1 MMGLSCRS
9 AIILDTPD
17 GSSYISPIKE
27 SSLTDSDFEKGDY
40 KQMSLPL
47 SNVRILDLT
56 LIMAGPYCTLI
67 LGDLGA
73 EVIKIEKP
81 GIGESSREMPPH
93 FFENQSAYFIAMN
106 RNKKSITLD
115 LKSEAGKKI
124 FYDLA
129 KVSDVVIDN
138 FRPGVV
144 KKLGLDFDTLKE
156 MNPRIICCS
165 ISGYGQTGPFK
176 DRPAFDLVIQARG
189 GIMSYTGEPGQM
201 PVRMG
206 APMGDLSGGVF
217 ASQGI
222 LAALYQ
228 REKTGRGQRV
238 DISLVDCQT
247 SLLTYRAQFY
257 LVGKEIAHPVGSGH
271 VSAHPIRAFQTK
283 TFSIVIDANTESIF
297 AELCEAI
304 GKPDMSSDKK
314 FNSRESR
321 LKNKEELYS
330 ILEKAFLEKTGE
342 EWLEILEKRIPIAP
356 INTIDKALA
365 DPQTLS
371 RNMVVEV
378 EYENNKKLKI
388 IGNPIKMSEIEQ
400 ETFRRPPYLGE
411 HNEEILTGI
420 LDYTPEQVK
429 ELRNQKVI

>member
-1 MMGLSCRS
+1 
-9 AIILDTPD
+9 
-17 GSSYISPIKE
+17 
-27 SSLTDSDFEKGDY
+27 
-40 KQMSLPL
+40 MSLPL
-47 SNVRILDLT
+47 AEVRILDLT

-73 EVIKIEKP
+73 EVIKIERP
-81 GIGESSREMPPH
+81 GIGESSREMPSH
-93 FFENQSAYFIAMN
+93 FFEGESAYFIAMN
-106 RNKKSITLD
+106 RNKKSMTLD
-115 LKSEAGKKI
+115 LKSEKGKKI

-129 KVSDVVIDN
+129 NKSDVVIDN

-144 KKLGLDFDTLKE
+144 RKLGVDFDTLKK

-206 APMGDLSGGVF
+206 APMGDLTGGLF

-228 REKTGRGQRV
+228 REKTGRGQKI
-238 DISLVDCQT
+238 DISLLDCQT
-247 SLLTYRAQFY
+247 SLLTYRAQYYF
-257 LVGKEIAHPVGSGH
+257 VGKEIAQPVGSGH
-271 VSAHPIRAFQTK
+271 VSAHPIRAFRTK
-283 TFSIVIDANTESIF
+283 TFDVVIDANMEGIF

-304 GKPDMSSDKK
+304 GKPDMYKDPK
-314 FNSRESR
+314 FNSRENR
-321 LKNKEELYS
+321 LKNKEELYA
-330 ILEKAFLEKTGE
+330 ILEEVFLAKTGE
-342 EWLEILEKRIPIAP
+342 KWLELLEERIPVAP

-365 DPQTLS
+365 DPQTLG

-388 IGNPIKMSEIEQ
+388 LGNPIKMSAIEEEI
-400 ETFRRPPYLGE
+400 FIRPPHLGE
-411 HNEEILTGI
+411 HTEEILTGTLHYSLEKI
-420 LDYTPEQVK
+420 A
-429 ELRNQKVI
+429 ELRKEKVI